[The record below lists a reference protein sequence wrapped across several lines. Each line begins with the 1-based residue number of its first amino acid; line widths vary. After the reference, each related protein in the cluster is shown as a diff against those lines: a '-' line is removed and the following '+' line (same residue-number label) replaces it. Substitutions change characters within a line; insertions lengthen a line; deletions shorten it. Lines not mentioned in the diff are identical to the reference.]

1 MMTINDLVIPPENEI
16 PPLKMI
22 IEFTN
27 QLFPMAECELIFAT
41 LLNKY
46 SHIKC
51 IYKHVM

>member
-1 MMTINDLVIPPENEI
+1 MTVTDLVIPLENEL
-16 PPLKMI
+16 PPLKRI

-27 QLFPMAECELIFAT
+27 QLFPMAECELIFAI

-51 IYKHVM
+51 IYKHLK